1 MIWFTKRGK
10 VICITGI
17 RTALGQMMQ
26 YAHKDPSG
34 GRLRRR
40 FHHLGFIRERG
51 SGYHP
56 ALIFLSAL
64 SRKRMQ
70 HSRSSSH
77 WSRWTARLALLV
89 GVPALLL
96 AACDVPGSSNSAAT
110 TTTAA
115 CSAHYVAP
123 TVTSSGG
130 LANPITNNGGNVPDG
145 QAISLNIALNVDYAD
160 LEKCT
165 TAIYDPTS
173 SEFGHYLSPQDIA
186 TRFSPPASDVQKLT
200 SFLTGAGLTVS
211 QTFTTGAALSVTGTA
226 AQVNKAFGIQLVYS
240 ADKQYYGPNQ
250 APVLPANTQNLVA
263 SINGLNTKGALKC
276 NIDDPKNPTTNC
288 SLALQ
293 HYSHINLPKSIP
305 AAAKLHPADDCTLAQ
320 TGTPGLSGTFN
331 LGQLLTWKDLRAA
344 YGIDNLSSQKYDGSG
359 TSIGMVEFDTY
370 AVPDVAAYMTCAG
383 TKPARAL
390 DRLPVVNVDVKSGD
404 APAYTEDRSAPGAGE
419 ATLDMEMAAGM
430 TSPTTNIIDYYAPNN
445 AQWETELLDILHKV
459 AADKKVTVLSISYGD
474 FEADL
479 SSTYMNAVN
488 DAMKLLSS
496 EGISVFV
503 ASGDCAAFASGQ
515 FGAKQLSFPASAPYA
530 ISVGGTTLSTDL
542 TSGARTDEQTWLNNA
557 PDQTT
562 CQNTWG
568 SGGGLSAE
576 PSFTLPAW
584 QKASKA
590 AGFSNTQSNGQRQ
603 VPDVSA
609 AAINI
614 SFYYS
619 VGGLGLWLPVGGTSA
634 AAPIW
639 AAGIDVVNQGL
650 TAKGKPTFGG
660 PQTVYT
666 LANGSNASKTFNDIT
681 KGNYPALYPFTATT
695 GWDYVT
701 GWGSPNFD
709 QIFATLG

>member
-1 MIWFTKRGK
+1 MHHWHSDRSGADDAVCSQGPLWRNITPGISSPWFH
-10 VICITGI
+10 
-17 RTALGQMMQ
+17 Q
-26 YAHKDPSG
+26 
-34 GRLRRR
+34 
-40 FHHLGFIRERG
+40 ERG

-56 ALIFLSAL
+56 VLMFLSAL

-77 WSRWTARLALLV
+77 WSRWISRLALLA

-96 AACDVPGSSNSAAT
+96 AACDVPGSSSVAT

-130 LANPITNNGGNVPDG
+130 LTNPITNGGGNVPDG

-165 TAIYDPTS
+165 AAIYDPSS

-186 TRFSPPASDVQKLT
+186 ARFSPPASDVQKLT
-200 SFLTGAGLTVS
+200 DFLTGAGLQV
-211 QTFTTGAALSVTGTA
+211 QTTFNTGAALSVAGTV

-240 ADKQYYGPNQ
+240 ANKQYYGPDRN
-250 APVLPANTQNLVA
+250 PTIPANAVNLVN
-263 SINGLNTKGALKC
+263 SISGLNTQGSVHC
-276 NIDDPKNPTTNC
+276 NVDDPNSKTKC
-288 SLALQ
+288 SFID
-293 HYSHINLPKSIP
+293 HYSHFSLPKNLPAQSKNR
-305 AAAKLHPADDCTLAQ
+305 PADDCTLAQ

-331 LGQLLTWKDLRAA
+331 LGQLLTWKDLKSA
-344 YGIDNLSSQKYDGSG
+344 YGLNNIKSDGSG

-390 DRLPVVNVDVKSGD
+390 DRLPVVNVDVKAGD
-404 APAYTEDRSAPGAGE
+404 PPAYTEDRSNPGAGE

-430 TSPTTNIIDYYAPNN
+430 TSATTKIIDYYAPNN

-459 AADKKVTVLSISYGD
+459 AADKQVTVLSISYGD
-474 FEADL
+474 FERDL
-479 SSTYMNAVN
+479 SSSYMSAVN
-488 DAMKLLSS
+488 DAMKLLAS

-503 ASGDCAAFASGQ
+503 ASGDCAAYGSGQ
-515 FGAKQLSFPASAPYA
+515 FGSQQLSFPASAPYA
-530 ISVGGTTLSTDL
+530 IAVGGTTLSTDPL
-542 TSGARTDEQTWLNNA
+542 AGGRTDEQTWLNSA
-557 PDQTT
+557 PDHSA

-568 SGGGLSAE
+568 SGGGLSVE

-584 QKASKA
+584 QQGTKA

-639 AAGIDVVNQGL
+639 AAGIDVVNQAL
-650 TAKGKPTFGG
+650 TAKGKPTVGG
-660 PQTVYT
+660 PQTLYT
-666 LANGSNASKTFNDIT
+666 LANGGNASKVYNDIT
-681 KGNYPALYPFTATT
+681 KGNYPNLYPFTATT

-709 QIFATLG
+709 QIFATLSQ